1 MRTGPGT
8 GDDPLVGEFGRKG
21 AVMLETVERG
31 RRAGE
36 SRAARVVVE
45 VLFFAAA
52 LGIVYALWG

>member
-1 MRTGPGT
+1 
-8 GDDPLVGEFGRKG
+8 
-21 AVMLETVERG
+21 MLETVERG

-52 LGIVYALWG
+52 LGVVYAFWG

>member
-1 MRTGPGT
+1 MP
-8 GDDPLVGEFGRKG
+8 
-21 AVMLETVERG
+21 ETVERG
-31 RRAGE
+31 RRAGESPAAHVVAEVRAGE